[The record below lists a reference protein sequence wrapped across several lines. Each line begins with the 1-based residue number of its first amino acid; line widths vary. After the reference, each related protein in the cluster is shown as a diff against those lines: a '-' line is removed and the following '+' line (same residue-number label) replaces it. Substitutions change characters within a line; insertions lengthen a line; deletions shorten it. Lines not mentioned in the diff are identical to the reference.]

1 MEDISAVRERLIAEG
16 IRVLS
21 EEGVNNLSLRRIAQA
36 CGVSCAAPYRHFRDK
51 DDFLLAVADA
61 AHDEWL
67 LRQSQAI
74 LAVGDD
80 TAMQLRVICKEYLR
94 FLRDNPNF
102 CTLILQKDE
111 NAGRWHLSRMFDR
124 SSVTKDLIDRYAE
137 EYGLSDEE
145 IYNRIYALRAL
156 FYGAS
161 RMNQHPDT
169 PLTESIVSLLCN
181 IIDSQI

>member
-1 MEDISAVRERLIAEG
+1 MEDISMVREKLIAEG

-21 EEGVNNLSLRRIAQA
+21 EEGVKNLSLRRIAQT
-36 CGVSCAAPYRHFRDK
+36 CGVSCAAPYKHFRDK
-51 DDFLLAVADA
+51 DDFLLSVADA
-61 AHDEWL
+61 AHDAWL
-67 LRQSQAI
+67 QRQSMAI
-74 LAVGDD
+74 QAVGED
-80 TAMQLRVICKEYLR
+80 TAKQLRIICREYLK

-111 NAGRWHLSRMFDR
+111 NAGKWHLSRMFDR
-124 SSVTKDLIDRYAE
+124 SSVTKNLIARYAE
-137 EYGLSDEE
+137 EYNLTDEE
-145 IYNRIYALRAL
+145 VYCRIYALRAL

-169 PLTESIVSLLCN
+169 PLTEPVLELLGS